1 MGGGGKIDF
10 LVFMTTLS
18 KKSNP
23 FPVLNLGSWIDLDT
37 CNPKCQNAPTFAAI
51 ASRNLT
57 NDRSSSQKGF
67 STFSKQ
73 LESPL
78 LQTSLRPQL
87 AGSAKSHSTERKL
100 GSSERRQES
109 ENSELG
115 SLLTG
120 TIRNRS
126 QSRNQNQNR
135 TLSQSRY
142 LSRNR
147 HLTSPWVKSKV
158 HTGDP
163 VMGKLTPGGH
173 SSRTAGVN
181 TEVDTEL
188 DVVVNNIK
196 KTNHLLRKSEVR
208 GGEANLHGGSLKG
221 GTQHTQISMTPQHT
235 PTYIFP
241 FAGPHPA
248 IERRWVPSAMGP
260 FWSPSVMMSVTLSLT
275 FMVLLTILWSCCQ
288 NTYQNKINDAKKRL
302 RRATTRFTGRASS
315 AVPPASTTEAV
326 TGGVPKTVLDDATR
340 AMDKV
345 LARTKIMEEQQADLR
360 RLVET
365 IVTRQS
371 GGTFLPGLPGQI
383 MSGQLSGSDNEYG
396 GPILDP
402 VPPGTSLILRNQSGN
417 QLQNLFNHQYR
428 NPWLNSQ
435 GQKSFKSSNQSS
447 NPTPD
452 PKETQGQVPPT
463 PDPASNKVHFLL
475 PTDTLTASQ
484 LEQRRST
491 ALTSGSPSMRNWR
504 TTTTTETAGDPK
516 PTGISD
522 GSDNPMYPHLPTD
535 DFISQLE
542 HRILEAVANSIQ
554 MQQDAEDENDK
565 KKYAMQK

>member
-1 MGGGGKIDF
+1 
-10 LVFMTTLS
+10 MTTLS

-23 FPVLNLGSWIDLDT
+23 FTVLNLGSWIDLDT

-87 AGSAKSHSTERKL
+87 AGSAKSHSTEKKL
-100 GSSERRQES
+100 GSSERKQES
-109 ENSELG
+109 ERSELG
-115 SLLTG
+115 SLLAG
-120 TIRNRS
+120 TN
-126 QSRNQNQNR
+126 RNQNQNQH
-135 TLSQSRY
+135 LSRSRY

-221 GTQHTQISMTPQHT
+221 GTQHTQISMTPQQ

-241 FAGPHPA
+241 FAGHHPA

-315 AVPPASTTEAV
+315 AVPPASMTEAV

-383 MSGQLSGSDNEYG
+383 TSGQLSGSDNEYG

-402 VPPGTSLILRNQSGN
+402 VPPGTSLILRNQSEN
-417 QLQNLFNHQYR
+417 QLQNLINHQYR
-428 NPWLNSQ
+428 NHWLNSQ
-435 GQKSFKSSNQSS
+435 EQKSFRSSNLSS

-491 ALTSGSPSMRNWR
+491 ALTNGSPSMRNRR
-504 TTTTTETAGDPK
+504 TTMTTETAGDPK

-522 GSDNPMYPHLPTD
+522 GSDNRMYPHLLPTD